1 MQDKLST
8 YVHPLL
14 FNVLLWS
21 FGVTLLLIS
30 KGVIERTSDAFSE
43 RSLDLPLVLIAYLLF
58 FLLTPI
64 RAWVNRRLRKSARRR
79 AARSVPASRA

>member
-1 MQDKLST
+1 MRDKLST

-21 FGVTLLLIS
+21 FCVSLLLIS
-30 KGVIERTSDAFSE
+30 KGVIERTSDAINE

-58 FLLTPI
+58 FLLSPI
-64 RAWVNRRLRKSARRR
+64 RAWINRRLYKLARRR
-79 AARSVPASRA
+79 AKARA